1 MRIEVFAVACLVLG
15 SQTTA
20 WAKDSPP
27 GCEYAETPLAGPAD
41 APKRS
46 RLVLLATAPAAGEEV
61 NSRTTVGI
69 DVEYH
74 IADFQPGGYEL
85 VVHFAEIAF
94 GSTKIVNDGK
104 PDGRL
109 LTQPQ
114 GRAHLCAPLGGLFRE
129 DDVRWPLQMHVSLHK
144 RTGARSSVLYAE
156 TQRVPFPST
165 QISNRALQRQKESFS
180 DEYYFSL
187 DAILAFHDQQ
197 VATYKACVDRLPDT
211 VAILDAPFR
220 AWTQGHGAMFAQMEA
235 LQMQVYDEITR
246 GTTQTAAARMAEARR
261 EFTHFLDRLSDV
273 SLRRRCMELPIA
285 LNGEPREFVGRHI
298 AIVNEQLAGRPA
310 RNAPA
315 K

>member
-1 MRIEVFAVACLVLG
+1 MRIEVFAAACLALG
-15 SQTTA
+15 FQTSA
-20 WAKDSPP
+20 WAQEKSPA
-27 GCEYAETPLAGPAD
+27 CEYAETPLAGPAD

-61 NSRTTVGI
+61 NTRTTVGI

-74 IADFQPGGYEL
+74 IAEFQPGSYEL
-85 VVHFAEIAF
+85 VVHFAELAA
-94 GSTKIVNDGK
+94 GSTKIVSDDNVDGH
-104 PDGRL
+104 L

-144 RTGARSSVLYAE
+144 RTGGRSSLLYAE
-156 TQRVPFPST
+156 TQRIAFPSA
-165 QISNRALQRQKESFS
+165 QVSKRALQRQMEAFS

-197 VATYKACVDRLPDT
+197 VATYKSCVVRLPDT
-211 VAILDAPFR
+211 GAILDAPFR
-220 AWTQGHGAMFAQMEA
+220 AWTEKHGAMFGQMEA
-235 LQMQVYDEITR
+235 LQMQVYGEITR
-246 GTTQTAAARMAEARR
+246 GTGETAAGRMAEARR
-261 EFTHFLDRLSDV
+261 EFTSFLDRQPDV
-273 SLRRRCMELPIA
+273 SLRRRCVELPIA
-285 LNGEPREFVGRHI
+285 LNGEPRDFVGRYI

-310 RNAPA
+310 QNAPA

>member
-1 MRIEVFAVACLVLG
+1 MRIEVFAAACLVL
-15 SQTTA
+15 SCQTGA
-20 WAKDSPP
+20 WAKERPP
-27 GCEYAETPLAGPAD
+27 ACEYAETPLAEPAE

-61 NSRTTVGI
+61 STRTTLGI

-74 IADFQPGGYEL
+74 IAEFQPGSYEL
-85 VVHFAEIAF
+85 VVHFAEIAA
-94 GSTKIVNDGK
+94 GSTKIVSDDNVG
-104 PDGRL
+104 GHL

-114 GRAHLCAPLGGLFRE
+114 GRARLCAPLAGLFRE

-144 RTGARSSVLYAE
+144 RTGSRSSLLYAE
-156 TQRVPFPST
+156 TQRVPFPSA
-165 QISNRALQRQKESFS
+165 QISNRALQRQSEAFS
-180 DEYYFSL
+180 DEYFFSL

-197 VATYKACVDRLPDT
+197 VATYKACVERLPDT

-220 AWTQGHGAMFAQMEA
+220 AWTEAHGAMFAKMDA
-235 LQMQVYDEITR
+235 LQMQVFGEITR
-246 GTTQTAAARMAEARR
+246 GTTETAAGRMAEARK
-261 EFTHFLDRLSDV
+261 EFTNFLDRQPDV

-285 LNGEPREFVGRHI
+285 LNGEPREFVGRYI
-298 AIVNEQLAGRPA
+298 AIVNDQLAGRPA